1 MPDLASA
8 SSVTGDEWTDIGEL
22 VALVRRRP
30 AFHADAACREAPPEV
45 SWFPERG
52 QTAEL
57 PREVCDRCLVA
68 GECKAWALDQDGAL
82 EGIWA
87 GMSKADRLAARRLEA
102 A

>member
-1 MPDLASA
+1 MPELVSA
-8 SSVTGDEWTDIGEL
+8 CSTFGDECSEIGDLLEL
-22 VALVRRRP
+22 IARRP
-30 AFHADAACREAPPEV
+30 AWHADAACREAPPEV

-68 GECKAWALDQDGAL
+68 AECRAWALAQGDAL
-82 EGIWA
+82 EGVWA
-87 GMSKADRLAARRLEA
+87 GMSKAGRRAMRRPEA